1 MEIPN
6 KNENAVKAQDLL
18 RDMSVDTVQ
27 ELPKKKRRGR
37 KKKKPKAKEV

>member
-6 KNENAVKAQDLL
+6 KKQNAVRAQDLL
-18 RDMSVDTVQ
+18 RDMSVNTVQ

-37 KKKKPKAKEV
+37 KKKNQKSKKV